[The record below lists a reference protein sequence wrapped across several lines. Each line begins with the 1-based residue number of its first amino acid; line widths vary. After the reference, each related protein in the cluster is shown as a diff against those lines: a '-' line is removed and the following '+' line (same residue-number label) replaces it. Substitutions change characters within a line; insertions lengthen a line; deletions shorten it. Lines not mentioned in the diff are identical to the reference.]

1 MSDHQPLRAYEL
13 QRAVC
18 ERFEKQEQSMSKTKY
33 LGAIPAWQARIQRRK
48 QRTERKNFLRFLREH
63 SDPRTRVGSACLELS
78 QRVYELKRDSA
89 THGDVKIRVF
99 GRVLDDYAAA
109 VTEDSRAIVDEAASG
124 TDS

>member
-1 MSDHQPLRAYEL
+1 
-13 QRAVC
+13 
-18 ERFEKQEQSMSKTKY
+18 MSKF

-63 SDPRTRVGSACLELS
+63 SDPCTRVGSACLELS

-109 VTEDSRAIVDEAASG
+109 VTEDSRAIVDEAAPG